1 VRYLADRLSAL
12 EQVLCVSDLGTRP
25 SMPRSTSIRPLIR
38 AIARKSRFAQIHL
51 ALLEGID
58 WGRTESLG
66 RRSTR
71 TAEPECLCVALPEA
85 SLQIEHPDAVSDH
98 VYLAFDG
105 LTAALVNMTDTLGR
119 LIRRAY
125 ELPIEKERQANLFA
139 IREECTTSSSLGL
152 VLHDPQNTEWLRK
165 VRDLRGRCQH
175 NDVEDV
181 LTIRGTYACRGE
193 PIVDQEYSWRT
204 PPQETPIVAYS
215 SAAAKAARECVI
227 AIVAAIEACP
237 SDPTK

>member
-1 VRYLADRLSAL
+1 
-12 EQVLCVSDLGTRP
+12 
-25 SMPRSTSIRPLIR
+25 MPRSAGIRPLIR
-38 AIARKSRFAQIHL
+38 AIAQKSRFAEIHL

-58 WGRTESLG
+58 WGRTEGLG

-85 SLQIEHPDAVSDH
+85 SLRIEHPTAVSDH

-125 ELPIEKERQANLFA
+125 ELPIDDERRASLFA
-139 IREECTTSSSLGL
+139 IREKCTTNSTLGL
-152 VLHDPQNTEWLRK
+152 VLHDPQYTEWLRK
-165 VRDLRGRCQH
+165 VRVLRGRCQH
-175 NDVEDV
+175 NDVEEV

-215 SAAAKAARECVI
+215 SAATKAAKECII
-227 AIVAAIEACP
+227 AVVAAIEACP
-237 SDPTK
+237 VNPTI

>member
-1 VRYLADRLSAL
+1 MRCLADRLSAL
-12 EQVLCVSDLGTRP
+12 ERVLCASDLGTPP
-25 SMPRSTSIRPLIR
+25 SMPKSAAIRPLIR
-38 AIARKSRFAQIHL
+38 AIAQKSRFAQIHL

-58 WGRTESLG
+58 WGSTEGLG

-71 TAEPECLCVALPEA
+71 TAEPECLWVALPEA
-85 SLQIEHPDAVSDH
+85 SLRIEHPTAVSDH

-125 ELPIEKERQANLFA
+125 ELPIDEKKANLFV
-139 IREECTTSSSLGL
+139 IREKCTTNSSLGL
-152 VLHDPQNTEWLRK
+152 VLHDPQHTEWLTK
-165 VRDLRGRCQH
+165 VRGLRGRCQH
-175 NDVEDV
+175 NDVVEV
-181 LTIRGTYACRGE
+181 LTIRGTYARRGE

-215 SAAAKAARECVI
+215 SAAAKAAKDCIIAVI
-227 AIVAAIEACP
+227 AAIEACP
-237 SDPTK
+237 VNPTK

>member
-1 VRYLADRLSAL
+1 MRYLADRLSAL
-12 EQVLCVSDLGTRP
+12 EQVLCVSGLGTPP
-25 SMPRSTSIRPLIR
+25 SMPKFPSIRPLIH

-58 WGRTESLG
+58 WGHTESLG

-85 SLQIEHPDAVSDH
+85 SLRIEHPDAVSDH

-139 IREECTTSSSLGL
+139 IQENCTTSSSLGL
-152 VLHDPQNTEWLRK
+152 VLHDPQYTEWLRK
-165 VRDLRGRCQH
+165 VRALRGRCQH
-175 NDVEDV
+175 NDVEEV
-181 LTIRGTYACRGE
+181 LSIRGTYACRGE

-215 SAAAKAARECVI
+215 SAATKAAKDCIV
-227 AIVAAIEACP
+227 AVVAAIEACP
-237 SDPTK
+237 IDPTK